1 MADEWHK
8 STYSGGSNDCVE
20 IREKPDGADVRD
32 TRHRAAGHLSF
43 SPAEWCGFLRGLRG
57 NRSRLQ

>member
-1 MADEWHK
+1 MSAQWHK

-20 IREKPDGADVRD
+20 IRETPEGADVRD

-43 SPAEWCGFLRGLRG
+43 ARAEWCGFLWGLCEG
-57 NRSRLQ
+57 AARLQ